1 MSISTIRCA
10 YYSTFSFFFRVP
22 VSRCKV
28 HTAWSAAW
36 SNLNMKSEEMDVSC
50 GGKGDRKLFRER
62 EDHGKHIQV
71 FAALMENIRL

>member
-1 MSISTIRCA
+1 M
-10 YYSTFSFFFRVP
+10 
-22 VSRCKV
+22 

-36 SNLNMKSEEMDVSC
+36 SNLNMKSEEMDASC

-71 FAALMENIRL
+71 IM